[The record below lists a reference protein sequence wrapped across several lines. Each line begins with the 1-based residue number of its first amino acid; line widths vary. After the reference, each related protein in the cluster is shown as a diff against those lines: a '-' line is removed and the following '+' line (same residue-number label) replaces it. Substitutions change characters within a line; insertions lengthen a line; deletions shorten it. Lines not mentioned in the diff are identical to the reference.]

1 MDLRE
6 ATITD
11 LDAITEI
18 ALAAFSL
25 DSQWHYRFPHRHEF
39 PKDTENYTKI
49 GYRAFF
55 DAPKETSYVIL
66 ATLPSLED
74 PTVTKPVAMA
84 VWETNLKSE
93 VEIPTRSSQKC
104 QYTYNY
110 FLIRHKN
117 LHIVVNV
124 PLAVINPPNIEPRR
138 DAHPRR
144 MEAFTDV
151 MEVARRRYFSDIY
164 GADHIHLKIL
174 ATHPDYRRRG
184 AGTKLCNWGID
195 LAKKNQTYIS
205 VFASPMG
212 EKLYAHLGF
221 KELAV
226 VVVQVKGEEEKVS
239 ITAML
244 YTERRKGSWCLV
256 T

>member
-18 ALAAFSL
+18 ALAAFPL
-25 DSQWHYRFPHRHEF
+25 DPQWHYRFPRRHEF
-39 PKDTENYTKI
+39 PEDTENYTKI
-49 GYRAFF
+49 GYKTFF

-66 ATLPSLED
+66 ATIPSLED

-84 VWETNLKSE
+84 IWEMTNLKSE
-93 VEIPTRSSQKC
+93 VGIPIRSSQKC
-104 QYTYNY
+104 QYNY
-110 FLIRHKN
+110 SLIKHKN
-117 LHIVVNV
+117 LHNV
-124 PLAVINPPNIEPRR
+124 LLVVINPPNIEPRR

-144 MEAFTDV
+144 MEAFTDT
-151 MEVARRRYFSDIY
+151 MEVAHCQYFSDIY
-164 GADHIHLKIL
+164 GTNHIHLKIL
-174 ATHPDYRRRG
+174 ATHPDYWRRG

-195 LAKKNQTYIS
+195 LAEKNRTYIS

-212 EKLYAHLGF
+212 EKLYARLGF
-221 KELAV
+221 KELAI

-239 ITAML
+239 ISAML
-244 YTERRKGSWCLV
+244 YTPGRGKGSWCLV